1 MKRILQF
8 VAPMIILLAS
18 STYAATD
25 GVRVGIV
32 NIDMVLQQSPL
43 AMSYNEQI
51 SKEFKP
57 RQEKLNDAQKQLQ
70 TSLDKLT
77 YNGFQMSVEER
88 NKLRN
93 AINDEKRQFDTL
105 NASLQQ
111 DLQTMQNKYTQELL
125 GKLGDVINKIA
136 KSGKYDIVQTNAN
149 ILYLDNSVDIT
160 SDVIKQLK

>member
-1 MKRILQF
+1 MKRILLF
-8 VAPMIILLAS
+8 IAPVFILLTS
-18 STYAATD
+18 SVYAATES
-25 GVRVGIV
+25 VKVGIV

-43 AMSYNEQI
+43 AMSYNEKI

-57 RQEKLNDAQKQLQ
+57 RQEKLNDAQKKLQ
-70 TSLDKLT
+70 VSLDKLT
-77 YNGFQMSVEER
+77 YNGFQMSVDER

-93 AINDEKRQFDTL
+93 SINEEKREFDTL

-125 GKLGDVINKIA
+125 GKLGDVIKAIA
-136 KSGKYDIVQTNAN
+136 TTGKYDIVQTNAN

-160 SDVIKQLK
+160 PDVIKQLK